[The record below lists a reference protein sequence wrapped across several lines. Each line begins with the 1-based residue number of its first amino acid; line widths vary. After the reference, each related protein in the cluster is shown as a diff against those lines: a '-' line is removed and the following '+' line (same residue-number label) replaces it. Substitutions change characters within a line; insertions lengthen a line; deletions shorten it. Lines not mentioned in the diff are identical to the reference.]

1 MKTRALT
8 VLEVGALATIQDRG
22 RIGYAHLGVPRAG
35 AADPISAAAANRLVG
50 NGPDAATVELLL
62 GGARIAA
69 GEAMTIAVTG
79 AECAIT
85 VDGRPAAF
93 GQALSLHPGA
103 EVRIGVP
110 QRGLRV
116 YLAVSGGVHVP
127 EVLGSRSTD
136 TLAWIGPP
144 PVRAGQVLPVG
155 PALGRPR
162 AGTVE
167 PVAISTAGVAGSA
180 PGAVSGPI
188 ARIRY
193 VVGPRADWVADLPQ
207 GDYVVGADSNRI
219 GVRLRGG
226 AVERARSGELASEPI
241 VLGAIQVP
249 GSGQPVVFLADHPTT
264 GGYPIIGV
272 VLPTDLTIC
281 AQVRPGD
288 VLQLSP
294 LTVRSDHSG
303 STGPPGSS

>member
-1 MKTRALT
+1 M
-8 VLEVGALATIQDRG
+8 LETGALATIQDRG

-50 NGPDAATVELLL
+50 NGPDAATVEFLL
-62 GGARIAA
+62 GGARVEV

-79 AECAIT
+79 AGCAVT
-85 VDGRPAAF
+85 VDGRPTAF

-103 EVRIGVP
+103 EIHIGVP
-110 QRGLRV
+110 QRGLQV
-116 YLAVSGGVHVP
+116 YLAVSGGVRVP

-144 PVRAGQVLPVG
+144 PVRVGQVLPVG
-155 PALGRPR
+155 PAQGRPH

-167 PVAISTAGVAGSA
+167 PVAISGSTAK
-180 PGAVSGPI
+180 
-188 ARIRY
+188 IRY

-207 GDYVVGADSNRI
+207 GEYVVGADSNRI
-219 GVRLRGG
+219 GVRLRGEP
-226 AVERARSGELASEPI
+226 VKRARCGELTSEPM

-264 GGYPIIGV
+264 GGYPVVGV
-272 VLPTDLTIC
+272 VLPADLAIC
-281 AQVRPGD
+281 AQARPGD

-294 LTVRSDHSG
+294 VGTSPGHSG
-303 STGPPGSS
+303 STSSVDPSDSS